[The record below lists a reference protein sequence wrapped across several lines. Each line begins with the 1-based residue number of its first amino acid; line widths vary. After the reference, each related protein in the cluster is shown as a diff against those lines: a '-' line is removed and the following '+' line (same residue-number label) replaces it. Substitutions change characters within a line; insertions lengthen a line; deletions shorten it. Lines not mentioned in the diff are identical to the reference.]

1 MNSYELRLDQF
12 FGPLDKLLELIE
24 ERQMEITELSLAEI
38 TADFLQYLKTQIDT
52 DKNPE
57 GEPSVSCGAGTDKH
71 GYISPRVIADF
82 VAVAAQLLLIKS
94 KALLPGIK
102 LTSEE
107 EEKIKDLEGRL
118 LFYKNF
124 KPAIIYL
131 KQLSENKK
139 VSISRPLFSGRQSF
153 FYPSENIKIEE
164 LYKAVRMIFE
174 SLAEIPEKQTIKLSL
189 ITLEEKVEEIMKRL
203 GKFQVRPSGDFS
215 KTSFN
220 FQELSAEK
228 SRSEIIVMFLAVLHL
243 LANQLIKIE
252 QKNRFEEIMIMNK
265 EL

>member
-1 MNSYELRLDQF
+1 MNNYELRLEQF
-12 FGPLDKLLELIE
+12 SGPLEKLLELIE

-38 TADFLQYLKTQIDT
+38 TADFLQYLKNI
-52 DKNPE
+52 E
-57 GEPSVSCGAGTDKH
+57 AVEP
-71 GYISPRVIADF
+71 RLLADF

-124 KPAIIYL
+124 KPAISYL

-139 VSISRPLFSGRQSF
+139 VSISRPLFSGRPAF

-164 LYKAVRMIFE
+164 LHKVIRTIFE
-174 SLAEIPEKQTIKLSL
+174 SLAEIPEKQTIKSSL
-189 ITLEEKVEEIMKRL
+189 ITLEEKIEEIMKRIKIISTSNL
-203 GKFQVRPSGDFS
+203 KF
-215 KTSFN
+215 K
-220 FQELSAEK
+220 ELTAEK

-243 LANQLIKIE
+243 LTNQLIRIE
-252 QKNRFEEIMIMNK
+252 QKRGFEEIVIEK
-265 EL
+265 R